1 MAAPTTRATL
11 IDYCLRRLG
20 APVIEINV
28 DDDQVSDRIDEALQ
42 YYQEYHSDAI
52 EHTYIKYQLTAADI
66 TNEYVTVGND
76 ITAVVKILP
85 IGMNSSAW
93 HSDNWQYMLGTM
105 NSLMRNSTGSI
116 AQYEMSQQNL
126 SLLRHRVGSAE
137 GIRYN
142 RHTNKLSIDVQWG
155 TELKENDYIVME
167 CYRIVDASSYSDVY
181 NDMFLKQYST
191 ALIKQQWG
199 ANLIKFEGMQL
210 PGGVTMNG
218 RQLYDDA
225 TEEIRLI
232 REMMQ
237 VNYEEPVDFMVG

>member
-1 MAAPTTRATL
+1 MATPTSRASL
-11 IDYCLRRLG
+11 IEYCMRRLG

-28 DDDQVSDRIDEALQ
+28 DEDQVSDRIDEALQ

-52 EHTYIKYQLTAADI
+52 VKTYLKHVVTATDI
-66 TNEYVTVGND
+66 ANEYLTISDSV
-76 ITAVVKILP
+76 ISIVKVLP
-85 IGMNSSAW
+85 LGFGSSNW
-93 HSDNWQYMLGTM
+93 NSDNWQIMAQTM
-105 NSLMRNSTGSI
+105 RDFQVGGSI
-116 AQYEMSQQNL
+116 AEYEMSQQNI
-126 SLLRHRVGSAE
+126 SLMQHRMGTAE
-137 GIRYN
+137 GVRYN
-142 RHTNKLSIDVQWG
+142 RHQNKLHIEVKWG
-155 TELKENDYIVME
+155 TEVKEGSYIVAE
-167 CYRIVDASSYSDVY
+167 AYNIVDPSVYSSIY

-232 REMMQ
+232 REQMQ
-237 VNYEEPVDFMVG
+237 VNYEEPVDFMIG

>member
-1 MAAPTTRATL
+1 M
-11 IDYCLRRLG
+11 RRLG
-20 APVIEINV
+20 SPVIEINV

-52 EHTYIKYQLTAADI
+52 VKTYLKHVVTATDI
-66 TNEYVTVGND
+66 ANEYLTIADSVTS
-76 ITAVVKILP
+76 IVKVLP
-85 IGMNSSAW
+85 LGFGSSNW
-93 HSDNWQYMLGTM
+93 NSDNWQIMAQTM
-105 NSLMRNSTGSI
+105 RDFQVGGSI
-116 AQYEMSQQNL
+116 AEYEMSQQNI
-126 SLLRHRVGSAE
+126 SLMQHRMGTAE
-137 GIRYN
+137 GVRYN
-142 RHTNKLSIDVQWG
+142 RHQNKLHIEVKWG
-155 TELKENDYIVME
+155 TEVKEGSYIVAE
-167 CYRIVDASSYSDVY
+167 AYNIVDPSEYSSIY

-232 REMMQ
+232 REYMQ
-237 VNYEEPVDFMVG
+237 VNYEEPVDFMIG

>member
-1 MAAPTTRATL
+1 MATPTSRASL
-11 IDYCLRRLG
+11 IEYCMRRLG
-20 APVIEINV
+20 SPVIEINV

-52 EHTYIKYQLTAADI
+52 VKTYLKHVVTATDI
-66 TNEYVTVGND
+66 ANEYLTIADSVTS
-76 ITAVVKILP
+76 IVKVLP
-85 IGMNSSAW
+85 LGFGSSNW
-93 HSDNWQYMLGTM
+93 NSDNWQIMAQTM
-105 NSLMRNSTGSI
+105 RDFQVGGSI
-116 AQYEMSQQNL
+116 AEYEMSQQNI
-126 SLLRHRVGSAE
+126 SLMQHRMGTAE
-137 GIRYN
+137 GVRYN
-142 RHTNKLSIDVQWG
+142 RHQNKLHIEVKWG
-155 TELKENDYIVME
+155 TEVKEGSYIVAE
-167 CYRIVDASSYSDVY
+167 AYNIVDPSEYSSIY

-232 REMMQ
+232 REYMQ
-237 VNYEEPVDFMVG
+237 VNYEEPVDFMIG